1 MSHFSCDHSP
11 DKTVSI
17 NGESEKI
24 DVKFCNYCYDNNK
37 ENFEK
42 FNFEVISQ

>member
-24 DVKFCNYCYDNNK
+24 DVKICNNCYDNNK
-37 ENFEK
+37 ENFER